1 MAKTIAVTVRGSG
14 KMEVEYGG
22 FIGNTCFNAA
32 SELQTYLQGFGV
44 DVDVIKVDNKKD
56 EVEVRRLEN
65 EQSVGSG
72 G

>member
-1 MAKTIAVTVRGSG
+1 MSTTIAVTVSG
-14 KMEVEYGG
+14 EGKLNVEYGG
-22 FIGNTCFNAA
+22 FVGNTCFNAA

-44 DVDVIKVDNKKD
+44 DVDVVRIDPTKQ
-56 EVEVRRLEN
+56 EVEVRRIEN